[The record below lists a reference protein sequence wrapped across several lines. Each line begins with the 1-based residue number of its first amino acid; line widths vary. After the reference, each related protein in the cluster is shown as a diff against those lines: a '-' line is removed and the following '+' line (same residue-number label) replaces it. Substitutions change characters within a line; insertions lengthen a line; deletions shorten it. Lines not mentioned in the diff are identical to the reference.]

1 MPPTRAAARN
11 TTCGRTSRI
20 QRSSW
25 SGRRRSTDSRGAVTT
40 SQPSR
45 ARRRTIALPTS
56 PRWPATQTRLL
67 RSVKD
72 GFMTRSGY
80 LQDGAVVLDHFRDEL
95 LEAGAVAP
103 AELGDRL
110 LRVAQQQVDLGR
122 PAVGGI
128 ERHQGL
134 AAALADALLVDTA
147 AFPLDAPV
155 DLAERQLDELTH
167 RVGLAGRQH
176 IVVGQLLL
184 QDPPH

>member
-80 LQDGAVVLDHFRDEL
+80 LQDGAVVLDHFGDEL

-110 LRVAQQQVDLGR
+110 LGGGRMIEENGRADVSRV
-122 PAVGGI
+122 
-128 ERHQGL
+128 ERHKRL
-134 AAALADALLVDTA
+134 A
-147 AFPLDAPV
+147 
-155 DLAERQLDELTH
+155 
-167 RVGLAGRQH
+167 
-176 IVVGQLLL
+176 
-184 QDPPH
+184 